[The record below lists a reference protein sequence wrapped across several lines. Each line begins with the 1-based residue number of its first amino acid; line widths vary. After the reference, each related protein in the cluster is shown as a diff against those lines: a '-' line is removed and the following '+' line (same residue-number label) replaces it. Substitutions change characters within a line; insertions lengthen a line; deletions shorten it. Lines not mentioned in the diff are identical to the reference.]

1 MKIEYLPIDELTP
14 YDRNARKHDVE
25 DVEEIAKSIK
35 AYGFNDPIGIWSNK
49 NVIIEGHGR
58 LQAAKKLGLETV
70 PVIRLD
76 HLTDDQRKAYAI
88 LHNKIAELSRWDFDR
103 LNAEIEALEM
113 KDFPDFYQN
122 LDFEVTEDPEEEK
135 ESSEEETRMLTLS
148 LSEEQYQIV
157 LKVIDFIKENN
168 IPLNHTWGNKN
179 KKSNMIF
186 EGVYL
191 WAQRNSLT

>member
-1 MKIEYLPIDELTP
+1 MEELKIEYLPIDELTP

-148 LSEEQYQIV
+148 LSEEQ
-157 LKVIDFIKENN
+157 
-168 IPLNHTWGNKN
+168 
-179 KKSNMIF
+179 
-186 EGVYL
+186 
-191 WAQRNSLT
+191 